1 MDGSEQSWQCSPHSS
16 GSVSQKQMF
25 AVPFRQNATERSDTA
40 RTAVV
45 PIFLNVRTMPIAES
59 IIVGDRVK
67 VTFANRTY
75 SGVISATGILPETEL
90 SKIRDIVEIEEGLER
105 ILPEEIE
112 LWRKVADYYMCTVGE
127 VYKAAYPVGKI
138 NLEEAHAAA
147 VIRARERKKKMLDS
161 MHQKIERIEYR
172 LERKEDLLQ
181 KSKEGTKARARY
193 SEEAEKIRICMFMV
207 VRKELPK
214 LKCP

>member
-1 MDGSEQSWQCSPHSS
+1 M
-16 GSVSQKQMF
+16 
-25 AVPFRQNATERSDTA
+25 RQIAYVTVIIPLRLEWEPCYSLPDSIER
-40 RTAVV
+40 
-45 PIFLNVRTMPIAES
+45 ES

-161 MHQKIERIEYR
+161 SS
-172 LERKEDLLQ
+172 LCL
-181 KSKEGTKARARY
+181 TN
-193 SEEAEKIRICMFMV
+193 
-207 VRKELPK
+207 
-214 LKCP
+214 